1 VLLLYE
7 EIMADPNPVPPK
19 GPAVPSD
26 EDETGAPLKGETED
40 QTRVREAIGE
50 GLRKFYDSVA
60 DEPIPAEWLAL
71 VGAKP
76 DDETTK

>member
-1 VLLLYE
+1 
-7 EIMADPNPVPPK
+7 MADPNPVPPK
-19 GPAVPSD
+19 GPETPSEANEGD
-26 EDETGAPLKGETED
+26 ADARLTGETED

-76 DDETTK
+76 DETTK

>member
-1 VLLLYE
+1 
-7 EIMADPNPVPPK
+7 MADPKPLP
-19 GPAVPSD
+19 GDEPSD
-26 EDETGAPLKGETED
+26 ALDEGSDGDAS
-40 QTRVREAIGE
+40 RVRAAIGE

-76 DDETTK
+76 DEPAS

>member
-1 VLLLYE
+1 
-7 EIMADPNPVPPK
+7 MADPEKLPPGDEGPEPK
-19 GPAVPSD
+19 GSESEQDA
-26 EDETGAPLKGETED
+26 A
-40 QTRVREAIGE
+40 RIRAAIGE

-76 DDETTK
+76 EERSS